1 LLDEAWA
8 ACERA
13 EPVFRQQGHMLEVGH
28 ILLNRALVHIGRG
41 HLPESTSLLEAE
53 FSDFRAGQVTVFA
66 PGVSIYSTYYDGGYV
81 WWTGTSMAA
90 PFVSGEAALL
100 LSGESCDRDCA
111 TSLIQGSVHPVV
123 PNLEPRG
130 RVAVCQAVRAA
141 PSQ

>member
-8 ACERA
+8 TCERA
-13 EPVFRQQGHMLEVGH
+13 EPVFRQQGHMLKVGH
-28 ILLNRALVHIGRG
+28 ILLNRALINIGRG

-66 PGVSIYSTYYDGGYV
+66 PGVSVHSTYYDGGYV
-81 WWTGTSMAA
+81 WWTGISMAA

-100 LSGESCDRDCA
+100 ISGGGCDRDCA
-111 TSLIQGSVHPVV
+111 TSLIQESVHPVV

-130 RVAVCQAVRAA
+130 RVDVYQAVKAA